1 MGVSWLSEAIHIEVH
16 GNHDHNCGPVAEVSH
31 VLTLL
36 AVAAVAASVAAASAA
51 SAVVHIFDRNLCVL
65 FLRDVSSVTVDQKKQ
80 SF

>member
-31 VLTLL
+31 VLTLW
-36 AVAAVAASVAAASAA
+36 AVTAAAASAA
-51 SAVVHIFDRNLCVL
+51 AAAALTVVDIFDRNLCVL
-65 FLRDVSSVTVDQKKQ
+65 FLRRFVCVSLSQKQ

>member
-31 VLTLL
+31 VLVLW
-36 AVAAVAASVAAASAA
+36 AVAAAAAAA
-51 SAVVHIFDRNLCVL
+51 ALTVVNIFDRNLCVL
-65 FLRDVSSVTVDQKKQ
+65 FLRDGSSVTVDQKKQ